1 MKAKTKLK
9 KFITSAINNTIP
21 FYYDKKDLSYKR
33 MNGWLIVVIF
43 LFSFS
48 TFFLGW
54 KLSEKN
60 ELSNMK
66 KFEEEEKLVIVKNGD
81 KFSEEKL
88 ILFINEL
95 NFKWPEVVYAQ
106 AVLESGSN
114 FDSDINLENNNYF
127 GMKLAS
133 VRLNTQIGEN
143 RDHAVFNNWRM
154 SVIDY
159 SLYWASYLSD
169 LKTKEEYYQYIE
181 KHYSETPGYS
191 FRVMD
196 LEKQYFEKLSKIKA
210 KDSYSVFESDS
221 LSSKNTVKKINKK
234 SNSKDSTNT
243 EFIDKNDSTKTF

>member
-9 KFITSAINNTIP
+9 KLVTSAVNNTVP
-21 FYYDKKDLSYKR
+21 FYYDKKELSYKR

-43 LFSFS
+43 LFSCS

-60 ELSNMK
+60 EISNMK

-81 KFSEEKL
+81 KFNEEKL

-106 AVLESGSN
+106 AVLESGSEFN
-114 FDSDINLENNNYF
+114 SDINIENNNYF

-133 VRLNTQIGEN
+133 VRLNTQVGEN
-143 RDHAVFNNWRM
+143 LNHAVFNNWRM

-159 SLYWASYLSD
+159 ALYWASYLSD

-191 FRVMD
+191 FRVMN
-196 LEKQYFEKLSKIKA
+196 LEKQYFEKLSKIKS
-210 KDSYSVFESDS
+210 KDSYNIFETDS
-221 LSSKNTVKKINKK
+221 LNSKSHIKKINKK
-234 SNSKDSTNT
+234 NNSKDS
-243 EFIDKNDSTKTF
+243 IVQKKDSLIKN